1 MWLTKINIQYLKLL
15 VITFLFFELS
25 ACRRDNGSCVQPD
38 TPVPTSNSPV
48 PQGGT
53 LKLSVNSVTGATYLW
68 QGPNN
73 FRSTT
78 QNPEISNFS
87 EANAGQY
94 SVYIILNGCKSET
107 VYITVELSNDGKI
120 GFFTDSRDGK
130 IYKTVVLGDQVWMAE
145 NFDYYTL
152 SGSGYYK
159 NDSLSYGYLGRLYNW
174 ATAVAVAPDGW
185 HLPTQNDWKIL
196 SDHLGGAD
204 NAGGKLKERGTL
216 HWLSPNT
223 GATDSTIKFNALP
236 AGFVTSNNGFS
247 NLGTGAYF
255 WTADENGSSFA
266 YYFYLY
272 YSSSVLTLMNGNKS
286 MGLSIRYVKN

>member
-1 MWLTKINIQYLKLL
+1 MCSTKIKIQCLKLCA
-15 VITFLFFELS
+15 ITLLCFNTS
-25 ACRRDNGSCVQPD
+25 GCKRDSGSCVQPD

-53 LKLSVNSVTGATYLW
+53 LKLSVSSVTGATYLW

-78 QNPEISNFS
+78 QNPVISNFS

-94 SVYIILNGCKSET
+94 SIYIIVNGCKSET
-107 VYITVELSNDGKI
+107 VYLTVSLNNDGNI
-120 GFFTDSRDGK
+120 SFYTDTRDGK
-130 IYKTVVLGDQVWMAE
+130 IYKTVILGNQVWMAE
-145 NFDYYTL
+145 NFDYYTA

-174 ATAVAVAPDGW
+174 STAVASTPSGW
-185 HLPTQNDWKIL
+185 HLPTQSDWKIL
-196 SDHLGGAD
+196 IDHLSGTD
-204 NAGGKLKERGTL
+204 NAGGKLKEPGTV

-223 GATDSTIKFNALP
+223 GATDTIVKFNALP
-236 AGFVTSNNGFS
+236 AGFITSNGGYS

-255 WTADENGSSFA
+255 WTANENGSSFA
-266 YYFYLY
+266 YYYYLY
-272 YSSSVLTLMNGNKS
+272 YSNSGLTLMDGNKS
-286 MGLSIRYVKN
+286 MSFSVRYIKD